1 MNPGASA
8 ICWAACL
15 ALVAC
20 GHSGETLHAR
30 PNVLLL
36 VIDALRAD
44 ALGVNGYHLPTS
56 PALDKLA
63 ADGVSF
69 TAAFA
74 PATWTRPS
82 MATLMT
88 SLYPPEHGLQANL
101 EQREGRFLTPVLEE
115 RFVTLAEA
123 MQAGG
128 YRTAAVVNQV
138 HLQARFGFAQGF
150 AAYKETRGLAAPG
163 LRREL
168 LARLGGPSDRPFFAY
183 VHFLD
188 VHWPYCSRLAPPEIE
203 RFGGRMTAEERGGK
217 CDRERAAPANEQ
229 RPRYDA
235 EVAFADDTIG
245 RLMADL
251 RQRGLYENTIVV
263 VTADHGEAFGERGT
277 FGHAGPP
284 HLEQTRVPLLF
295 RLPGGKPRPP
305 RLLDVVVGLVDVAPT
320 LLELV
325 GLPALLQAQG
335 RSLAPL
341 LRGERLAE
349 RFVYSQGAGG
359 LAVRGHR
366 WAWLKL
372 ADGTLEVY
380 DRQRDPAERAP
391 IQWACAGDCARLQP
405 AAERY
410 LRLARRV
417 RPSGRVTA
425 PLSAEDLE
433 ELRSLGYL

>member
-1 MNPGASA
+1 MSPGASA
-8 ICWAACL
+8 IGWAACL
-15 ALVAC
+15 TLAAC
-20 GHSGETLHAR
+20 GPPGETRHAR

-56 PALDKLA
+56 PALDALA

-82 MATLMT
+82 IATLMT
-88 SLYPPEHGLQANL
+88 SLYPPQHGLQAHL
-101 EQREGRFLTPVLEE
+101 EQREGRFLTQVLDE

-128 YRTAAVVNQV
+128 YRTAAVVHQV

-150 AAYKETRGLAAPG
+150 ATYKETRGLAAPG

-168 LARLGGPSDRPFFAY
+168 LGRLRDRADRPFFAY

-188 VHWPYCSRLAPPEIE
+188 VHWPYCSRLAPTEIA
-203 RFGGRMTAEERGGK
+203 RFGGRLTAEERHGR
-217 CDRERAAPANEQ
+217 CHRERAAPADEQ

-235 EVAFADDTIG
+235 EVAFVDDTIG

-251 RQRGLYENTIVV
+251 RQGGLYENTIVV
-263 VTADHGEAFGERGT
+263 VTADHGEAFGERGRL
-277 FGHAGPP
+277 GHAGPP
-284 HLEQTRVPLLF
+284 HLEETRVPLLV
-295 RLPGGKPRPP
+295 RLPGERPRKG

-325 GLPALLQAQG
+325 GLPALPEGQG

-341 LRGERLAE
+341 LRGRRLPE

-359 LAVRGHR
+359 LAVRGER

-372 ADGTLEVY
+372 ADGTIEIY
-380 DRQRDPAERAP
+380 DRRRDPAERAP

-417 RPSGRVTA
+417 RPSGRVTE